1 MVMSEEIQS
10 RKRKIILSSFFILLA
25 GLGVAFIIV
34 WFHSY
39 KGIRRTSDAYVN
51 GNKIVITPLID
62 GFVTSIYTNDTYL
75 VEKGQLLIQL
85 DTTNSKLAY
94 EDAKQKYANAIRQV
108 CSMFHQTFAYE
119 AEIQVRE
126 AEWIKAEEFFKHRL
140 EVVNQGAVSVE
151 DLQAWEAE
159 KDSAYFS
166 YVAAQ
171 QLYQKQASLIIR
183 RSIRE
188 NPIVKI
194 AEDELSQ
201 AWVNLY
207 RCKIFSPV
215 RGLVA
220 QREAQV
226 GMWVKSGTP
235 LMSVIPLD
243 QIWVNANYKETQMR
257 HMKIG
262 QKVELKADMYGYDV
276 VYRGV
281 IVGLPGGA
289 GDAFSI
295 LPPQNLSGNWIK
307 IVQRLPVRVVI
318 EPEDLIAHP
327 LRLGMTMQARVNIR
341 NQSGSYYQKES
352 NLSPIYSTDIYQDEI
367 EQSKKCINSIFLR
380 NADPSLKKFFS
391 NPFIPES
398 LQK

>member
-1 MVMSEEIQS
+1 MSEESQS
-10 RKRKIILSSFFILLA
+10 RKRKVILSSFFVLMTMLA
-25 GLGVAFIIV
+25 IAFILV

-51 GNKIVITPLID
+51 GNKIIITPLID

-75 VEKGQLLIQL
+75 VEKGQLLLQL
-85 DTTNSKLAY
+85 DTTNSTLAF
-94 EDAKQKYANAIRQV
+94 EEAKQKYANAIREV
-108 CSMFHQTFAYE
+108 CSQFHQAFAYE
-119 AEIQVRE
+119 AEIYVRE

-140 EVVNQGAVSVE
+140 EVVDEGAVSLE
-151 DLQAWEAE
+151 DLQSWEAE
-159 KDSAYFS
+159 KDAAYFA
-166 YVAAQ
+166 YINAQ
-171 QLYQKQASLIIR
+171 ELYQKQLSMIIR

-188 NPIVKI
+188 NPTVKI
-194 AEDELSQ
+194 AEDLLSQ

-220 QREAQV
+220 QRDVQV
-226 GMWVKSGTP
+226 GMWVTSGTP
-235 LMSVIPLD
+235 LLSVIPLD
-243 QIWVNANYKETQMR
+243 QIWVNANFKETQMR

-262 QKVELKADMYGYDV
+262 QKVELKADMYGQSV
-276 VYRGV
+276 IYRGE

-307 IVQRLPVRVVI
+307 IVQRLPVRVEI
-318 EPEDLIAHP
+318 NGEDLAAYP

-352 NLSPIYSTDIYQDEI
+352 NLSPSYSTDIYNNEI
-367 EQSKKCINSIFLR
+367 EESKRCINSIFLQ
-380 NADPSLKKFFS
+380 NADPSLKRYFS
-391 NPFIPES
+391 KPFIPQS
-398 LQK
+398 IQN